1 MKGLESLIL
10 EMLRFYPTLFSGST
24 VNSSFEIS
32 GKMTLPK
39 EQHMETI
46 PLWGV
51 HLWRSFPI
59 LLLLIALYNE

>member
-10 EMLRFYPTLFSGST
+10 EMLRFYTTFFSGSP

-51 HLWRSFPI
+51 HLWR
-59 LLLLIALYNE
+59 